1 MDDAFSCMINFPLK
15 VVVFL
20 YTKNYTVRNSGNTP
34 YFITV
39 FE

>member
-20 YTKNYTVRNSGNTP
+20 YTKNYTVRNIP